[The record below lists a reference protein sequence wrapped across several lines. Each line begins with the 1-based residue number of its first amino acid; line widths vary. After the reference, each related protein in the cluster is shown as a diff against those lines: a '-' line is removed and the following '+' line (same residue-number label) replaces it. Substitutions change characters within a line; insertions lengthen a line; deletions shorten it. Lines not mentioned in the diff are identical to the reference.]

1 MSDII
6 ITNKDLAITSLF
18 TELVCFVLYIIS
30 MSIHIKEMKLV
41 SLIGVFVFFILFL
54 IFQWRSQNE

>member
-30 MSIHIKEMKLV
+30 RLIHIKEMV
-41 SLIGVFVFFILFL
+41 SVSFVGVFVFLILFL